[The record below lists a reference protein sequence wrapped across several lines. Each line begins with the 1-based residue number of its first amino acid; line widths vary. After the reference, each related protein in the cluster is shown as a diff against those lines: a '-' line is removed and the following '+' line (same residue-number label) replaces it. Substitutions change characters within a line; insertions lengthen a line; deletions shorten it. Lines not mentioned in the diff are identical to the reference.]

1 MWYPLCVLLKSR
13 ISSHFARNL
22 ARACETRR
30 PYTTVNTPTAVKMHK
45 DKSVTL
51 LRATLDVRRVLAR
64 DELVS
69 GCYLETLY
77 IDIDKSELRQ
87 VVKVTKRN

>member
-1 MWYPLCVLLKSR
+1 
-13 ISSHFARNL
+13 
-22 ARACETRR
+22 
-30 PYTTVNTPTAVKMHK
+30 MHK